1 VEQPRVGER
10 AAEAAERARLTF
22 RRLAGLD
29 RSGPP
34 PPETRK
40 GAPLRPWTVPN
51 AIGYVRLAL
60 LPVFLVLAFRAD
72 GHSTLATIIF
82 ALVAWSDYFDGIA
95 ARVTGQYSRLGTLMD
110 PVIDRLL
117 TFSGALVCFW
127 FELLPRWALVVLAV
141 REAFVFG
148 LARYGLRHGADI
160 KVNWLGRAGVWPVFS
175 ALFFALAGLQTIAE
189 VCLYVGLVLVVG
201 SAVQYF
207 REGLRL
213 RREAQPSTRA

>member
-1 VEQPRVGER
+1 VEQSRVGER

-34 PPETRK
+34 PPETLK
-40 GAPLRPWTVPN
+40 GAPLRPWTIPN

-60 LPVFLVLAFRAD
+60 LPVFVALAFAAD
-72 GHSTLATIIF
+72 GQSRAATTIF

-95 ARVTGQYSRLGTLMD
+95 ARLTGQYSRLGTLMD
-110 PVIDRLL
+110 PIIDRLL

-127 FELLPRWALVVLAV
+127 FDLLPRWALVVLFV
-141 REAFVFG
+141 REVFVFG

-175 ALFFALAGLQTIAE
+175 SLFFAMAGLETVGEI
-189 VCLYVGLVLVVG
+189 CLFVGLVLVVG

-213 RREAQPSTRA
+213 RRGKPSTRA

>member
-1 VEQPRVGER
+1 VEQSRVGER

-34 PPETRK
+34 PPETLK
-40 GAPLRPWTVPN
+40 GAKLRPWTIPN

-60 LPVFLVLAFRAD
+60 LPVFVALAFAAD
-72 GHSTLATIIF
+72 GQSRTGTIIF

-95 ARVTGQYSRLGTLMD
+95 ARLTGQYSRLGTLMD
-110 PVIDRLL
+110 PIIDRLL

-127 FELLPRWALVVLAV
+127 FDLLPRWALIVLFV
-141 REAFVFG
+141 REVFVFG

-175 ALFFALAGLQTIAE
+175 SLFFAMAGLETVGAI
-189 VCLYVGLVLVVG
+189 CLFVGLVLVVG

-213 RREAQPSTRA
+213 RRGKPSTRA